1 MKIRASKK
9 YIQGIDMLVNNAQ
22 RFAEDVVNLPDDE
35 INQGFVKFTVDM
47 WRAVENYRDTMHCRS
62 ALGDMH
68 LGVDT
73 LCVFYLPA
81 IGHNLDVA
89 DLDDTIL

>member
-47 WRAVENYRDTMHCRS
+47 WRAVENYRYIIKRADTDDEVI
-62 ALGDMH
+62 L
-68 LGVDT
+68 L
-73 LCVFYLPA
+73 
-81 IGHNLDVA
+81 A
-89 DLDDTIL
+89 DGEGNSGAFVTDDETG